1 MAINCGIFLLVW
13 SNYIVTPFWFRLI
26 IAQKNRKLKSSISCA
41 KQPTEATDISMRK
54 LVDTDGGRRWSCA
67 ATARSPSDELAS
79 PTLVARDEA
88 RRLALIHLT
97 VRNLAAKICW
107 HSRSKESHQQRNG
120 EEDDDCLLGARH
132 EDTYKLFVE
141 TNGYLVSSSARIL
154 GSFVLPS

>member
-67 ATARSPSDELAS
+67 ATARSPSDELAC

-97 VRNLAAKICW
+97 VRNLAASICW
-107 HSRSKESHQQRNG
+107 RSRSVDSHQQWNG
-120 EEDDDCLLGARH
+120 ERKTTSAFLEHAMRIP
-132 EDTYKLFVE
+132 TKLFFLWKLMA
-141 TNGYLVSSSARIL
+141 TCFPLLRGY
-154 GSFVLPS
+154 